1 MALQGKKDPA
11 PPGIGIWL
19 GVTLLW
25 GTVFYFTSVVMLR
38 FSAGRLEQGLFNPTG
53 SDIITIYGFH
63 VIVLLAFALLAM
75 MIKKQLDPKAEH
87 QVQRKKAII
96 EGKGERVFVSFAGSI
111 ATSFFFTALTA
122 GTFLVA
128 GGFIGS
134 VFKLTLPI
142 VFLAGVFNIVAGLC
156 ASLFVG
162 LIFLIAR
169 VGRK

>member
-1 MALQGKKDPA
+1 MGLQGKKDPA
-11 PPGIGIWL
+11 PPGTGIWL

-38 FSAGRLEQGLFNPTG
+38 LASGRLEEGVFNPAG
-53 SDIITIYGFH
+53 SDIFTIYGFH
-63 VIVLLAFALLAM
+63 VVVLLAFAILAM
-75 MIKKQLDPKAEH
+75 MIKKQLDPKAEK
-87 QVQRKKAII
+87 QVQRKKAIV

-128 GGFIGS
+128 GGLVGPGFQLSIP
-134 VFKLTLPI
+134 VVI
-142 VFLAGVFNIVAGLC
+142 LAGVFNIAAGLC
-156 ASLFVG
+156 ASLLVG